1 MSENTKKSDM
11 GCISI
16 RIFYDDMGKIKYES
30 EDEKKQVEL
39 FMEGRAFQIKLGKI
53 GKDGEVKSKIIKV
66 FKKESD

>member
-1 MSENTKKSDM
+1 
-11 GCISI
+11 
-16 RIFYDDMGKIKYES
+16 MGKIKYES

>member
-1 MSENTKKSDM
+1 M

-16 RIFYDDMGKIKYES
+16 LIFCKMGKIKYES

-66 FKKESD
+66 FKKESN